1 MGFGK
6 KYLAK
11 AFSQASAGLEKN
23 PQRDW
28 KSKLFYEKLN
38 HSSAGLDS

>member
-11 AFSQASAGLEKN
+11 AFSQASAGLEKILKGIGKIN
-23 PQRDW
+23 YFT
-28 KSKLFYEKLN
+28 KN
-38 HSSAGLDS
+38 

>member
-11 AFSQASAGLEKN
+11 AFSQASAGLEK
-23 PQRDW
+23 
-28 KSKLFYEKLN
+28 KSSKGLEK
-38 HSSAGLDS
+38 